1 MEARK
6 LTTAQEALEAAK
18 ISTIAFVGSMDPEK
32 AAAQAEKELRETEG
46 SEEFWGA
53 FDENGVMTSHM
64 INNIYHILF
73 DGHIVLCGGVG
84 KYPPSPNTGGRAASV
99 RFLPRS
105 LRI

>member
-46 SEEFWGA
+46 SEELWG
-53 FDENGVMTSHM
+53 
-64 INNIYHILF
+64 
-73 DGHIVLCGGVG
+73 
-84 KYPPSPNTGGRAASV
+84 
-99 RFLPRS
+99 RS
-105 LRI
+105 MKTA

>member
-64 INNIYHILF
+64 INNIYHIL
-73 DGHIVLCGGVG
+73 
-84 KYPPSPNTGGRAASV
+84 
-99 RFLPRS
+99 S
-105 LRI
+105 LFA

>member
-46 SEEFWGA
+46 SEELWEYA
-53 FDENGVMTSHM
+53 RALIQRNVDEGHL
-64 INNIYHILF
+64 I
-73 DGHIVLCGGVG
+73 DG
-84 KYPPSPNTGGRAASV
+84 
-99 RFLPRS
+99 
-105 LRI
+105 